1 MNKDNKSNYNE
12 PMKWNGDALLI
23 NTFNSSIVYYLLVLF
38 LCVVFYLLFFCNL
51 SKKIELEGEII
62 SHPKT
67 INIYATNQGI
77 IKKIFYHPGDLVKQ
91 GEPLLSINSSAVI
104 KDGEETYLRSRNI
117 QEKIRIANKIIVD
130 QNNLSEERIH
140 SLEQQINQYN
150 ELLID
155 INKIEVDINNG
166 TYFFKK
172 NKVEF
177 DGYLKKGL
185 ITKEQLLNQSY
196 NYYQQYNLYQS
207 VLLQKNE
214 IKTKIIDLRNRIQE
228 IKSDNYKSDGLKR
241 SEILDL
247 QNKLNEI
254 KVAEELII
262 PSPISGIIESVNFS
276 IDEQIKNGNILM
288 KVAPQK
294 KQYEIISWVPNY
306 VMPYLKVNDEVVIR
320 YDAFP
325 YEKYGQF
332 NGNVSFISN
341 VSASQEEISQYNLLP
356 EQYSGSLTFY
366 KIKISNIK
374 QNVKLKNN
382 NFELKNNMIAHIII
396 PYDSRRLYDWIFS
409 PIYKINNAIK
419 GVDDE

>member
-1 MNKDNKSNYNE
+1 MTK
-12 PMKWNGDALLI
+12 
-23 NTFNSSIVYYLLVLF
+23 
-38 LCVVFYLLFFCNL
+38 
-51 SKKIELEGEII
+51 
-62 SHPKT
+62 
-67 INIYATNQGI
+67 
-77 IKKIFYHPGDLVKQ
+77 
-91 GEPLLSINSSAVI
+91 
-104 KDGEETYLRSRNI
+104 
-117 QEKIRIANKIIVD
+117 
-130 QNNLSEERIH
+130 NNLSEERIH

-294 KQYEIISWVPNY
+294 KI
-306 VMPYLKVNDEVVIR
+306 
-320 YDAFP
+320 
-325 YEKYGQF
+325 
-332 NGNVSFISN
+332 
-341 VSASQEEISQYNLLP
+341 
-356 EQYSGSLTFY
+356 
-366 KIKISNIK
+366 
-374 QNVKLKNN
+374 
-382 NFELKNNMIAHIII
+382 
-396 PYDSRRLYDWIFS
+396 
-409 PIYKINNAIK
+409 
-419 GVDDE
+419 